1 MRENFF
7 LKYFRTLVFFEPPQ
21 NISFVSTTPRSSSEQ
36 HFIKMRSILMISLAI
51 LFFASSLAFAQ
62 PAFQPQIEVTFP
74 SSPSESCEELF
85 SENRLEIARSV
96 LSVGCPPSDGEGK
109 EASFDCFAEDI
120 SYSDGN
126 VIANGKSD
134 VIKVFRNILS
144 PSFTKYWT
152 VKVLEEF
159 CDESEYIATF
169 EMNATLANGNVINA
183 PGISFI
189 EFDEKNDDKV
199 VRWRDYLSELK
210 AYDYIPLVKSLL
222 KRKKECL
229 LGNEGCGNIT
239 PQSSLENVSSDYEEK
254 STVPN
259 EISSSCSKYFTPER
273 LNVARSIVQ
282 CNGGDPEDCMQNFA
296 DEIVYT
302 DGNFVAEN
310 KSAVKVVFKNMFET
324 NFASRWSISIAKEVC
339 TSDGAYIPRW
349 SVNAALTNE
358 ALRSAPGAS
367 LIKFEDEDRAT
378 FQQDYLPELKIYG
391 KTPVLGTL
399 LTNYSAALAKCLTSD
414 EGC

>member
-1 MRENFF
+1 MGCEKFSLNIFVYF
-7 LKYFRTLVFFEPPQ
+7 LLPQ
-21 NISFVSTTPRSSSEQ
+21 KISFCVPGELLTTNNT
-36 HFIKMRSILMISLAI
+36 KMRSILTLSHAI
-51 LFFASSLAFAQ
+51 LIFAASLAFAQ
-62 PAFQPQIEVTFP
+62 PAFQAQIEVTFP
-74 SSPSESCEELF
+74 SSPSESCEKLF
-85 SENRLEIARSV
+85 SENRLERARSV
-96 LSVGCPPSDGEGK
+96 LSTMGCPPGYGEGK
-109 EASFDCFAEDI
+109 EASSFDCFAEDI

-144 PSFTKYWT
+144 PSFTKSWA

-169 EMNATLANGNVINA
+169 EMNATMANGNVMNA

-189 EFDEKNDDKV
+189 EFDEKNEDKV

-210 AYDYIPLVKSLL
+210 AYDYIPLVKNLL
-222 KRKKECL
+222 KRKKVCL
-229 LGNEGCGNIT
+229 LGDEGCGNIT

-259 EISSSCSKYFTPER
+259 EISSSCSKYFTSDR
-273 LNVARSIVQ
+273 LRVARSIVQ
-282 CNGGDPEDCMQNFA
+282 CNAGDPEDCMQNFA

-310 KSAVKVVFKNMFET
+310 KSFVSTVFKNMFQS
-324 NFASRWSISIAKEVC
+324 NFASSWSISIVREVC

-349 SVNAALTNE
+349 SVDAAITNE
-358 ALRSAPGAS
+358 ALKSAPGAS
-367 LIKFEDEDRAT
+367 LIKFASDDEDKAT

-391 KTPVLGTL
+391 KTPVLGPI
-399 LTNYSAALAKCLTSD
+399 LTNYSATLAKCLTSD

>member
-1 MRENFF
+1 M
-7 LKYFRTLVFFEPPQ
+7 L
-21 NISFVSTTPRSSSEQ
+21 ST
-36 HFIKMRSILMISLAI
+36 M
-51 LFFASSLAFAQ
+51 
-62 PAFQPQIEVTFP
+62 
-74 SSPSESCEELF
+74 
-85 SENRLEIARSV
+85 
-96 LSVGCPPSDGEGK
+96 GCPPHGEGK

-144 PSFTKYWT
+144 PSFTTSWA

-169 EMNATLANGNVINA
+169 EMNATMANGNVRNA

-189 EFDEKNDDKV
+189 EFDEKNEDKV

-210 AYDYIPLVKSLL
+210 AYDYIPLVKNLL
-222 KRKKECL
+222 KRKKVCL
-229 LGNEGCGNIT
+229 LGDEGCGNIT
-239 PQSSLENVSSDYEEK
+239 PQPSLENVSSDYEEK
-254 STVPN
+254 SAVPN
-259 EISSSCSKYFTPER
+259 EISSSCSKYFTSER
-273 LNVARSIVQ
+273 LRVARSIVQ
-282 CNGGDPEDCMQNFA
+282 CNAGDPEDCTQNFA

-310 KSAVKVVFKNMFET
+310 KSFVSTVFKNMFQS
-324 NFASRWSISIAKEVC
+324 NFASSWSISIVREVC

-349 SVNAALTNE
+349 SVDAALTNE
-358 ALRSAPGAS
+358 ALKSAPGAS
-367 LIKFEDEDRAT
+367 LIKFASDDEDKAT

-391 KTPVLGTL
+391 KTPVLGPI
-399 LTNYSAALAKCLTSD
+399 LTNYSATLAKCLTSD

>member
-1 MRENFF
+1 MRGEKFSLHIFVYF
-7 LKYFRTLVFFEPPQ
+7 LLPQ
-21 NISFVSTTPRSSSEQ
+21 KISFCVPGELLTTNNT
-36 HFIKMRSILMISLAI
+36 KMRSILTLSHAI
-51 LFFASSLAFAQ
+51 LIFAASLAFAQ
-62 PAFQPQIEVTFP
+62 PAFQAQIEVTFP
-74 SSPSESCEELF
+74 SSPSESCEKLF
-85 SENRLEIARSV
+85 SENRLERARSV
-96 LSVGCPPSDGEGK
+96 LSTMGCPSYGEGK
-109 EASFDCFAEDI
+109 EASSFDCFAEDI

-144 PSFTKYWT
+144 PSFTTSWA

-169 EMNATLANGNVINA
+169 EMNATMANGNVRNA

-189 EFDEKNDDKV
+189 EFDEENEDKV

-210 AYDYIPLVKSLL
+210 AYDYIPLVKNLL
-222 KRKKECL
+222 KRKKVCL
-229 LGNEGCGNIT
+229 LGDEGCGNIT

-254 STVPN
+254 SALPN
-259 EISSSCSKYFTPER
+259 EISSSCSKYFTSER
-273 LNVARSIVQ
+273 LRVARSIVQ
-282 CNGGDPEDCMQNFA
+282 CNAGDPEDCMQNFA

-310 KSAVKVVFKNMFET
+310 KSFVSTVFKNMFQS
-324 NFASRWSISIAKEVC
+324 NFASSWSISIVREVC

-349 SVNAALTNE
+349 SVDAALTNE
-358 ALRSAPGAS
+358 ALKSAPGAS
-367 LIKFEDEDRAT
+367 LIKFASDDEDKAT

-391 KTPVLGTL
+391 KTPVLGPI
-399 LTNYSAALAKCLTSD
+399 LTNYSATLAKCLTSD

>member
-1 MRENFF
+1 
-7 LKYFRTLVFFEPPQ
+7 LK
-21 NISFVSTTPRSSSEQ
+21 I
-36 HFIKMRSILMISLAI
+36 
-51 LFFASSLAFAQ
+51 
-62 PAFQPQIEVTFP
+62 
-74 SSPSESCEELF
+74 
-85 SENRLEIARSV
+85 
-96 LSVGCPPSDGEGK
+96 
-109 EASFDCFAEDI
+109 
-120 SYSDGN
+120 
-126 VIANGKSD
+126 
-134 VIKVFRNILS
+134 
-144 PSFTKYWT
+144 
-152 VKVLEEF
+152 
-159 CDESEYIATF
+159 
-169 EMNATLANGNVINA
+169 
-183 PGISFI
+183 
-189 EFDEKNDDKV
+189 
-199 VRWRDYLSELK
+199 
-210 AYDYIPLVKSLL
+210 LL

-296 DEIVYT
+296 DQIVYT

>member
-1 MRENFF
+1 MRGEKFSLHIFVYF
-7 LKYFRTLVFFEPPQ
+7 LLPQ
-21 NISFVSTTPRSSSEQ
+21 KISFCVPGELLTTNNT
-36 HFIKMRSILMISLAI
+36 KMRSILTLSHAI
-51 LFFASSLAFAQ
+51 LIFAASLAFAQ
-62 PAFQPQIEVTFP
+62 PAFQAQIEVTFP
-74 SSPSESCEELF
+74 SSPSESCEKLF
-85 SENRLEIARSV
+85 SENRLERARSV
-96 LSVGCPPSDGEGK
+96 LSTMGCPPHGEGK
-109 EASFDCFAEDI
+109 EASSFDCFAEDI

-144 PSFTKYWT
+144 PSFTKSWA

-169 EMNATLANGNVINA
+169 EMNATMANGNVRNA

-189 EFDEKNDDKV
+189 EFDEENEDKV

-210 AYDYIPLVKSLL
+210 AYDYIPLVKNLL
-222 KRKKECL
+222 KRKKVCL
-229 LGNEGCGNIT
+229 LGDEGCGNIT

-259 EISSSCSKYFTPER
+259 EISSSCSKYFTSDR
-273 LNVARSIVQ
+273 LRVARSIVQ
-282 CNGGDPEDCMQNFA
+282 CNAGDPEDCMQNFA

-310 KSAVKVVFKNMFET
+310 KSFVSTVFKNMFQS
-324 NFASRWSISIAKEVC
+324 NFASSWSISIVREVC

-349 SVNAALTNE
+349 SVDAAITNE
-358 ALRSAPGAS
+358 ALKSAPGAS
-367 LIKFEDEDRAT
+367 LIKFASDDEDKAT

-391 KTPVLGTL
+391 KTPVLGPI
-399 LTNYSAALAKCLTSD
+399 LTNYSATLAKCLTSD